1 MTDSI
6 TAFRMQLKS
15 GFETEYQRR
24 HDELWPEL
32 RAALTDAGIVEYR
45 IFLDPDTRSLFAYQR
60 LASGADT
67 SVLPGLPIVKKW
79 WAYMADLMD
88 VHPDNEP
95 ISVTCPPVFC
105 L

>member
-6 TAFRMQLKS
+6 VAFRMQLKS

-24 HDELWPEL
+24 HNELWPEL
-32 RAALTDAGIVEYR
+32 RAALMDAGIVEYR

-60 LASGADT
+60 LAPDADT
-67 SVLPGLPIVKKW
+67 SGLPNLPIVKKW

-88 VHPDNEP
+88 VYPDNEP
-95 ISVTCPPVFC
+95 VAVVCPEVFC

>member
-6 TAFRMQLKS
+6 VAFRMQLKS

-24 HDELWPEL
+24 HNELWPEL
-32 RAALTDAGIVEYR
+32 RAALMDAGIVEYR

-60 LASGADT
+60 LVPGADT
-67 SVLPGLPIVKKW
+67 SGLPNLPIVKKW

-95 ISVTCPPVFC
+95 VAVVCPEVFC